1 MILPRLHLLL
11 VLVSVLPL
19 ASVAAGGEGFCSA
32 EPSASSECSGRP
44 PLYWKVTNPTL
55 APAHLQDLP
64 GFTRSV
70 YKRDHALITPESHV
84 FSPLPDWVNTLGAY
98 LISPAIGAHFT
109 MYLAKMHDGSK
120 SALPPKGVER
130 LIFVLQGSIALSLES
145 GNTHSLLVDSYAYL
159 PANMKHS
166 VVSDELTTLVIFERR
181 YTTIEDY
188 HPDPVVGS
196 TDKQPLLE
204 TPGEVFQ
211 LRKLLPTSL
220 PYDFNIHIMDFQPGE
235 YLNVKEV
242 HYNQH
247 GLLLLGGQGIY
258 RLGDSWY
265 PVQAGDTIWMAPFV
279 PQWYAALGKTKTSD
293 ALDKHLE
300 KAVAAAAAAASPS
313 TSRGSAGGRDH
324 QRLVV
329 PSSASSMPKGR
340 RSEGESESD
349 SEASDV
355 SGSDGEDTSWI
366 SWYCNLRG
374 NEFFCEVDDDYI
386 QDDFNLC
393 GLSSQVPYYD
403 YALDLILD
411 IESSHGDMFT
421 EEQNELVESAAEMLY
436 GLIHARY
443 ILTSK
448 GLAAMLEKYK
458 NYDFGRCPRVYCCGQ
473 PCLPVGQ
480 SDIHRSS
487 TVKIYCPK
495 CEDIYYPRSKYQGN
509 IDGAYFGTTFPHLF
523 LMTYEHLKPQ
533 KPSQR
538 YVPRVFGF
546 KLHKP

>member
-1 MILPRLHLLL
+1 MYKQG
-11 VLVSVLPL
+11 
-19 ASVAAGGEGFCSA
+19 AAGGAGLD
-32 EPSASSECSGRP
+32 R
-44 PLYWKVTNPTL
+44 
-55 APAHLQDLP
+55 
-64 GFTRSV
+64 
-70 YKRDHALITPESHV
+70 KRI
-84 FSPLPDWVNTLGAY
+84 
-98 LISPAIGAHFT
+98 
-109 MYLAKMHDGSK
+109 
-120 SALPPKGVER
+120 
-130 LIFVLQGSIALSLES
+130 
-145 GNTHSLLVDSYAYL
+145 
-159 PANMKHS
+159 
-166 VVSDELTTLVIFERR
+166 
-181 YTTIEDY
+181 
-188 HPDPVVGS
+188 
-196 TDKQPLLE
+196 
-204 TPGEVFQ
+204 
-211 LRKLLPTSL
+211 
-220 PYDFNIHIMDFQPGE
+220 
-235 YLNVKEV
+235 
-242 HYNQH
+242 
-247 GLLLLGGQGIY
+247 
-258 RLGDSWY
+258 
-265 PVQAGDTIWMAPFV
+265 
-279 PQWYAALGKTKTSD
+279 SD

-300 KAVAAAAAAASPS
+300 KAAASPS
-313 TSRGSAGGRDH
+313 TSRGSAGARGNHNRV
-324 QRLVV
+324 VV
-329 PSSASSMPKGR
+329 PSSIPKGR
-340 RSEGESESD
+340 CSEERKGQLPKHVGGRVMQQWLGDGRVEQTSTTDRTRMARANARVAFAALQSCEQAPGGLASAGTLGDDRSSDDAGGTCLACNRGARKQGLSEWSRRPPPTEPGWRGPTRGWPSQPSNRIEKVGLLLYTHIEFSVLLRFSEGESESD

-411 IESSHGDMFT
+411 IESSHGDIFT

-480 SDIHRSS
+480 SDIHRS
-487 TVKIYCPK
+487 
-495 CEDIYYPRSKYQGN
+495 N

-523 LMTYEHLKPQ
+523 LMTYDHLKPQ

-546 KLHKP
+546 KLHNHKP